1 MRIGIVDD
9 DNDILDFVTGV
20 LRASGHSCTPFRRSL
35 DLVTAL
41 KRETFD
47 LLVLDWNMPDMSGM
61 DVIEWARGHVS
72 PCPPVIM
79 LTSRSDKDDIAAAL
93 NAGADDFIIKPETAT
108 IIQAR
113 VEALLRRT
121 RALGVP
127 DQHERFGRYM
137 FDRLNEEVTLDGA
150 VVTLT
155 SKEFALA
162 HTFFSN
168 LHKPLSR
175 GYLMENVW
183 HSLADLSTRTLDMH
197 VSRIRSKLQ
206 LRSDNGYRLL
216 TVFGYGYR
224 LETC

>member
-150 VVTLT
+150 VVALT

-162 HTFFSN
+162 HAFFSN